1 MEQKKSFAKGP
12 LRFFLTLLLA
22 FLPAGSMI
30 SGNFAHAA
38 EFKIQMLQKGS
49 MLADYNFYFF
59 NVRVGTGIF
68 YWIKSDGS
76 PLFCVQKEPAAF
88 SGLGGAED
96 SEEFG
101 SWKHFSD
108 QQYELV
114 SLVLQS
120 CGQRRG
126 ESRELKPGEYL
137 AGPGSGVGDS
147 YGILGKHGSAEVG
160 NGSAV

>member
-1 MEQKKSFAKGP
+1 MTQKTDNQEVDRRKLWNRRRV
-12 LRFFLTLLLA
+12 LRKAAAFFLTLLLA

-76 PLFCVQKEPAAF
+76 PLFCVQKDRPRLA
-88 SGLGGAED
+88 GRCGAEAA
-96 SEEFG
+96 EEVG
-101 SWKHFSD
+101 SW
-108 QQYELV
+108 
-114 SLVLQS
+114 
-120 CGQRRG
+120 
-126 ESRELKPGEYL
+126 
-137 AGPGSGVGDS
+137 
-147 YGILGKHGSAEVG
+147 
-160 NGSAV
+160 

>member
-1 MEQKKSFAKGP
+1 MAA
-12 LRFFLTLLLA
+12 A
-22 FLPAGSMI
+22 FLC
-30 SGNFAHAA
+30 A
-38 EFKIQMLQKGS
+38 EG
-49 MLADYNFYFF
+49 
-59 NVRVGTGIF
+59 
-68 YWIKSDGS
+68 
-76 PLFCVQKEPAAF
+76 PAAF
-88 SGLGGAED
+88 RRPWRSED

-137 AGPGSGVGDS
+137 AGQAAVW
-147 YGILGKHGSAEVG
+147 GILTGYWESTDQLRSKWKCCMNMWEIGM
-160 NGSAV
+160 NGRLQN